1 MGEPV
6 GRVSAALALS
16 AALHAVMLA
25 GAPVL
30 SGAGPAP
37 AARPAA
43 LQVRLVTADAP
54 VAAQPSS
61 AAPKPRQAASGIKTG
76 PQPAAA
82 NAPRYWRASELDSK
96 PIPLTPIEPATP
108 AGAGGKTGRVLARV
122 LINESGRADAVRVE
136 LSEPQAI
143 FDDAVKAAFGA
154 ARYRPGMKGG
164 RSVKSQMLVEITFHG
179 KDERPRDS
187 ALPR

>member
-1 MGEPV
+1 
-6 GRVSAALALS
+6 VSAALALS

-25 GAPVL
+25 GAPAP

-37 AARPAA
+37 AAPPAA
-43 LQVRLVTADAP
+43 LQVRLVTAQAP
-54 VAAQPSS
+54 AAAAPSS
-61 AAPKPRQAASGIKTG
+61 GTAKAPPRASAVKTG
-76 PQPAAA
+76 PQPRAADG
-82 NAPRYWRASELDSK
+82 PRYWRASELDSK
-96 PIPLTPIEPATP
+96 PIPLTPIEPSAP
-108 AGAGGKTGRVLARV
+108 ASAGGKPGRVLARV
-122 LINESGRADAVRVE
+122 LIDESGRADAVRVE

-143 FDDAVKAAFGA
+143 FDEAVKNAFGA

-179 KDERPRDS
+179 KDERPADS